1 MSETER
7 DGEMGR
13 RATNAGER
21 FVGGTNQAESS
32 SSGCRGAV
40 WRREE
45 EGAMM
50 GRRVRG
56 RVGRRIGH
64 ESPEDRRKR
73 TREHDADGQPRVRSS
88 VTPPRQVLRY
98 L

>member
-1 MSETER
+1 MR
-7 DGEMGR
+7 GG
-13 RATNAGER
+13 GLW
-21 FVGGTNQAESS
+21 GGTNQAESS

-45 EGAMM
+45 EGAMV

-56 RVGRRIGH
+56 RVGSRMGSASIEGG
-64 ESPEDRRKR
+64 RKR
-73 TREHDADGQPRVRSS
+73 SREHNADGQHRVRSS

-98 L
+98 F